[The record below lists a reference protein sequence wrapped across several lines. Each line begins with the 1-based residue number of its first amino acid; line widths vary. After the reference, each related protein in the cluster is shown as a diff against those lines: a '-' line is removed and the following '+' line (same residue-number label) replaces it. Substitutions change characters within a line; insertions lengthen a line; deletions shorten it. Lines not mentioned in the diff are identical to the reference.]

1 VLHPPLEYRK
11 FKLVIQL
18 YPIRDAMGLT
28 VGVAKGVSMIVMREL
43 VGVFELL
50 TSPAPWP
57 NSDFSPVLE
66 PEYPWHYFRD

>member
-1 VLHPPLEYRK
+1 MMTGVMAFPGE
-11 FKLVIQL
+11 
-18 YPIRDAMGLT
+18 IRTVWNEDGPAMGLT

-43 VGVFELL
+43 VGVFEPS

>member
-1 VLHPPLEYRK
+1 
-11 FKLVIQL
+11 
-18 YPIRDAMGLT
+18 MGLT
-28 VGVAKGVSMIVMREL
+28 LGVAKGASMIVMREL